1 MYSNGT
7 DPYIDLLMDKSLV
20 LINVF
25 DIYKLTVMRFLAIPC
40 VRGTAVP
47 RYLHAGTVHATY
59 LGTPGTSTTAV
70 GEHIR

>member
-7 DPYIDLLMDKSLV
+7 DLYIDLLMDKSLV

-40 VRGTAVP
+40 VRGT
-47 RYLHAGTVHATY
+47 VHATY
-59 LGTPGTSTTAV
+59 SGYYSCSMLQLY
-70 GEHIR
+70 